1 MAVPQTRGLKGPLC
15 SSSFILLRGIYLPL
29 VLLVEGDLQYTTIH
43 HSKLYLSVSGHLHH
57 ESHIL
62 HLMYWAHNAHAD
74 PAMHKL
80 WDKHMLWCVCAGNGQ
95 KEEMGRS
102 FISNA
107 AQSGG
112 GGCQHLWLLLQNLDL
127 LAKIQRKYV
136 NKI

>member
-1 MAVPQTRGLKGPLC
+1 MAAPQTRGLKGPLC

-29 VLLVEGDLQYTTIH
+29 ALLVEGDLQYTTIH

-74 PAMHKL
+74 PAMHRL
-80 WDKHMLWCVCAGNGQ
+80 WDKHMLWCVCTGNGQ

-107 AQSGG
+107 AHSGG
-112 GGCQHLWLLLQNLDL
+112 WGVSTFVVIVAKFRLTSQNSEKVL
-127 LAKIQRKYV
+127 
-136 NKI
+136 

>member
-1 MAVPQTRGLKGPLC
+1 MAAPQTRGLKGPLC

-29 VLLVEGDLQYTTIH
+29 ALLVEGDLQYTTIH
-43 HSKLYLSVSGHLHH
+43 YSKLYLSVSGHLHH

-74 PAMHKL
+74 PAMHRL
-80 WDKHMLWCVCAGNGQ
+80 WDKHMLCVYTGNGQ

-107 AQSGG
+107 AHSGG
-112 GGCQHLWLLLQNLDL
+112 GGCQHLWLLSQNLDL
-127 LAKIQRKYV
+127 QAKTQRKYF

>member
-1 MAVPQTRGLKGPLC
+1 MAAPQTRGLKGPLC

-80 WDKHMLWCVCAGNGQ
+80 WDKHCYDVYVLA
-95 KEEMGRS
+95 MGKKRKWADHLFQMQLS
-102 FISNA
+102 R
-107 AQSGG
+107 GV

-127 LAKIQRKYV
+127 LAKTQRK
-136 NKI
+136 